1 MREWCRKFGLTD
13 AHALQRGH
21 PQLGA
26 KGPLDEVLLEING
39 QQHDLGRAVDQQ
51 GHILNSLVTARRDTQ
66 AATRF
71 FRQVLKRC

>member
-1 MREWCRKFGLTD
+1 
-13 AHALQRGH
+13 
-21 PQLGA
+21 
-26 KGPLDEVLLEING
+26 
-39 QQHDLGRAVDQQ
+39 VDQQ